1 MDEDCPIIMS
11 YFGRSVMLNS
21 EQLKF
26 LATYFKVT
34 QVSSAGSGCLLLL
47 GGAGISRVVLEDDRQ
62 NVRLI
67 WANPGTVEE
76 LKLLGPQ
83 FEPK

>member
-1 MDEDCPIIMS
+1 MDEDCPITMS
-11 YFGRSVMLNS
+11 YFGRSVILNS

-26 LATYFKVT
+26 LATYFR
-34 QVSSAGSGCLLLL
+34 VSQASSVGSGCLLLL
-47 GGAGISRVVLEDDRQ
+47 GGAGNSSVVLEDDRQ

-67 WANPGTVEE
+67 WADPGTVEE

-83 FEPK
+83 FEPQ